1 MIEAQAHR
9 ESHDRRFNLKGRRGW
24 VASSLLIAA
33 IVGVGA
39 ILALWKQSSIEAAE
53 AQSANQPEPMEM
65 VTAAVASARDH
76 RETTTSIGT
85 VLALRSVEL
94 RNELP
99 GTVRQVS
106 LRPGQIVEAGTVLV
120 ALDVSVEQ
128 AELKALE
135 AQAALTETVL
145 ARVQR
150 LYNERAEA
158 QTALDRARAERA
170 VALAEE
176 GDHRAQDHPR
186 AVPRSRRDRRRSS
199 GAVSDRRH
207 HPHHAPERR

>member
-1 MIEAQAHR
+1 MNEAQAHE
-9 ESHDRRFNLKGRRGW
+9 ESHDPARFNFKGRRGW
-24 VASSLLIAA
+24 VASSVLIAA
-33 IVGVGA
+33 IVVLGVV
-39 ILALWKQSSIEAAE
+39 LAVWKHSSIEAAE

-150 LYNERAEA
+150 L
-158 QTALDRARAERA
+158 
-170 VALAEE
+170 
-176 GDHRAQDHPR
+176 
-186 AVPRSRRDRRRSS
+186 
-199 GAVSDRRH
+199 
-207 HPHHAPERR
+207 